1 VIDQHAAHER
11 ITYESLLK
19 KRRGRSIDSQRMMVP
34 QRVRLSQQ
42 DAMLAEEKRE
52 MIEGLGFEFD
62 LLGLDEIALRAIPS
76 EIAGENAGEV
86 FLSLV
91 DSIGSSGNSDADIV
105 EKEAIYQM
113 ACKNSVKANTVL
125 SEIEIKALISRL
137 LVLDNPYTC
146 PHGRPVILT
155 LTRRGLEKIFKRIV

>member
-1 VIDQHAAHER
+1 
-11 ITYESLLK
+11 
-19 KRRGRSIDSQRMMVP
+19 
-34 QRVRLSQQ
+34 
-42 DAMLAEEKRE
+42 
-52 MIEGLGFEFD
+52 
-62 LLGLDEIALRAIPS
+62 ALRAIPS
-76 EIAGENAGEV
+76 EIAGENACEV

-91 DSIGSSGNSDADIV
+91 DSIGSSGNNDADIV

-155 LTRRGLEKIFKRIV
+155 LTRRGLEKIFKRII